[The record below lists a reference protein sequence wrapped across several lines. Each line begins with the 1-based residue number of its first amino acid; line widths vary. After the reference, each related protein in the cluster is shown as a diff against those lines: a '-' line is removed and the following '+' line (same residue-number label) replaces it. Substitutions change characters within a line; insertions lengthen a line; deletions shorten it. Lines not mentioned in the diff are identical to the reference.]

1 MVRRP
6 EKGLFTNCG
15 VYNRRVCICSFLC
28 IYADLLHYSKVN
40 IFQPS
45 GSSFFRW
52 VVIYLVYNP
61 RKGAEINVRPHDM
74 PFHILSPQGD
84 DNVSSLNSMILH
96 CNLSPQGDDKTSFMP
111 SLVPLMR
118 IATYPRKGTITRLPL
133 PSADFSDCNLS
144 PQGDDNLMAAVICCR
159 SSPLQLIPVRGR

>member
-1 MVRRP
+1 
-6 EKGLFTNCG
+6 
-15 VYNRRVCICSFLC
+15 
-28 IYADLLHYSKVN
+28 
-40 IFQPS
+40 
-45 GSSFFRW
+45 
-52 VVIYLVYNP
+52 
-61 RKGAEINVRPHDM
+61 M

>member
-1 MVRRP
+1 MNFTLDISPSCITTYPR
-6 EKGLFTNCG
+6 KGAITITCYLQIFK
-15 VYNRRVCICSFLC
+15 CSYDPRKGARTL
-28 IYADLLHYSKVN
+28 S
-40 IFQPS
+40 PS
-45 GSSFFRW
+45 GCNVS
-52 VVIYLVYNP
+52 VLYDP